1 MANKNS
7 DDCKFYTEVFNFYFV
22 QSVYSAGYKK
32 KEKYQL
38 YFETIKKYI
47 CLLTTIQGVS
57 NCVKTH

>member
-32 KEKYQL
+32 RKN
-38 YFETIKKYI
+38 INYI
-47 CLLTTIQGVS
+47 LKPLRNISVY
-57 NCVKTH
+57 